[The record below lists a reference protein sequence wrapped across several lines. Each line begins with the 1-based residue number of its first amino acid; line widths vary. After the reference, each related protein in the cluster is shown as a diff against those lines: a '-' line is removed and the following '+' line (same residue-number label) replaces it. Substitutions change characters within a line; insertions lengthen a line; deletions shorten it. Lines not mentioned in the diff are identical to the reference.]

1 MSTKTPPAHKGHQ
14 IRHHEQSRKET
25 IHLNQ
30 RNHPRDNPTTHH
42 TGRPP
47 SHPADEVKLGIDFW
61 HAVEFSRSGRTPT
74 NRLSAA
80 RRGNPSSLGQ
90 RAPRVKSHGPDRS
103 HGLDRGISALL
114 RHGPCG
120 ESHQQHVPQS
130 TSPGAD
136 AAGSCADR
144 CGGPGR
150 LPAPAPPCDHGR
162 DGRRLAAGGDV
173 RQSARHST
181 GHSTG
186 TRPALDRARVTPSP
200 TAQRGRPPGRE
211 GPSPTEPKRPWR
223 RWRAPAPAAWLRRSR
238 N

>member
-1 MSTKTPPAHKGHQ
+1 MNRALHNHDPSGFGLSVSSTAASVRPEPGSNSPLMSTKTPPAHKGHQ

-90 RAPRVKSHGPDRS
+90 RAREGQIAWT
-103 HGLDRGISALL
+103 RGISAC
-114 RHGPCG
+114 R
-120 ESHQQHVPQS
+120 
-130 TSPGAD
+130 GA
-136 AAGSCADR
+136 SL
-144 CGGPGR
+144 GG
-150 LPAPAPPCDHGR
+150 
-162 DGRRLAAGGDV
+162 V
-173 RQSARHST
+173 
-181 GHSTG
+181 
-186 TRPALDRARVTPSP
+186 
-200 TAQRGRPPGRE
+200 
-211 GPSPTEPKRPWR
+211 
-223 RWRAPAPAAWLRRSR
+223 APAASSSLPCPGPTRSAAARIAVAVPWTCAGPTSAACEHGAMDTRRW
-238 N
+238 

>member
-80 RRGNPSSLGQ
+80 RRGNPSSLGS
-90 RAPRVKSHGPDRS
+90 AAVPVKFHEVEGPATPRPS
-103 HGLDRGISALL
+103 
-114 RHGPCG
+114 CG
-120 ESHQQHVPQS
+120 RTRQAVGS
-130 TSPGAD
+130 TEP
-136 AAGSCADR
+136 
-144 CGGPGR
+144 
-150 LPAPAPPCDHGR
+150 
-162 DGRRLAAGGDV
+162 GRRLFPQTSGQSPGDSAGHA
-173 RQSARHST
+173 RIASANARTEHRHS
-181 GHSTG
+181 
-186 TRPALDRARVTPSP
+186 
-200 TAQRGRPPGRE
+200 
-211 GPSPTEPKRPWR
+211 
-223 RWRAPAPAAWLRRSR
+223 RRSR
-238 N
+238 PLRALAGRASLDSG